1 MLSKNPN
8 QPSKIIN
15 SCELKNTMK
24 TTMLKTSMLETIF
37 KKLKK
42 LGAKQLQI

>member
-8 QPSKIIN
+8 QASKIIN
-15 SCELKNTMK
+15 SYKFKNTMK
-24 TTMLKTSMLETIF
+24 TTMLETSMLETIF

-42 LGAKQLQI
+42 LGEK